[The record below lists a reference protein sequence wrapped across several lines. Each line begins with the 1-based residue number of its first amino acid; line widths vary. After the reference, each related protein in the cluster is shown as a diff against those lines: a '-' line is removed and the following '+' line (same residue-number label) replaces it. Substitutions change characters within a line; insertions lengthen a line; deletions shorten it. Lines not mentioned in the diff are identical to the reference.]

1 MGITLVTG
9 AAGFI
14 GSHIAEALV
23 KSDRRVRGLVQ
34 PQSLNIDFLRNT
46 GAEVVYGDILDKESV
61 KSALEGVD
69 SVFHL
74 AANVR
79 PSKWVYSRTGLLAE
93 FNKVNFEGTKVL
105 ADEAKGRVKSFV
117 FYSSIAAA
125 GVGPM
130 LDETSTTMPETDY
143 GMSKRNA
150 EIYLSKLHEEEGFPV
165 KMIRPGSV
173 YGARNRNM
181 GLLYRFFDY
190 NFCPTI
196 GTGHNTLPFTY
207 VENLVKAT
215 LLIEE
220 KAPDGEKYFV
230 TEDPVSMRDF
240 ANGSAAAMGKKLN
253 GFYLPTGFMYGSLL
267 FKEALERLLFLRLF
281 PMRMDVRLESVR
293 IASGNW
299 ICSNAKLK
307 KLGYTPAV
315 GFEESLVRTVKWYK
329 DNGVI

>member
-23 KSDRRVRGLVQ
+23 KSGRRVRGLVQ
-34 PQSLNIDFLRNT
+34 PQSLNIDFLKNT

-61 KSALEGVD
+61 KSALDGVD

-79 PSKWVYSRTGLLAE
+79 PSKWVYSRSGLLAE

-105 ADEAKGRVKSFV
+105 ADAANGKVKSFV

-125 GVGPM
+125 GVGPI
-130 LDETSTTMPETDY
+130 LDETSTALPETEY

-150 EIYLSKLHEEEGFPV
+150 EEYLSGLHRDGGFPV

-190 NFCPTI
+190 SFCPTI
-196 GTGHNTLPFTY
+196 GPGNNTLPFSY
-207 VENLVKAT
+207 VENLVKGT
-215 LLIEE
+215 LLVEE
-220 KAPDGEKYFV
+220 KGEFGGKYFV
-230 TEDPVSMRDF
+230 TEDPVSMRTF
-240 ANGSAAAMGKKLN
+240 ANGSAAAMGRKLS
-253 GFYLPTGFMYGSLL
+253 GFYLPVSFMYGSLFL
-267 FKEALERLLFLRLF
+267 KEVLEHLLFLRLF
-281 PMRMDVRLESVR
+281 PMRMDVRLESVK

-307 KLGYTPAV
+307 KLGYAPAV
-315 GFEESLVRTVKWYK
+315 SFEESLVRTVKWYK
-329 DNGVI
+329 DNGIV

>member
-23 KSDRRVRGLVQ
+23 KSGRQVRGLVQ
-34 PQSLNIDFLRNT
+34 PQSLNIEFLKNT

-61 KSALEGVD
+61 KSALRGVD

-79 PSKWVYSRTGLLAE
+79 PSKWVYSRTGLLKE
-93 FNKVNFEGTKVL
+93 FNRVNCEGTRVL
-105 ADEAKGRVKSFV
+105 ADAANGKVKSFI

-130 LDETSTTMPETDY
+130 LDETAAALPETEY

-150 EIYLSKLHEEEGFPV
+150 EEYLAELHKKDGFPV

-181 GLLYRFFDY
+181 GMLYRFFDH

-196 GTGHNTLPFTY
+196 GPGNNTLPFSY
-207 VENLVKAT
+207 VENLVKGT
-215 LLIEE
+215 LLVEE
-220 KAPDGEKYFV
+220 KGEMGGKYFV
-230 TEDPVSMRDF
+230 TEDPVSMRTF
-240 ANGSAAAMGKKLN
+240 ANGSAAAMDRKLS
-253 GFYLPTGFMYGSLL
+253 GFYLPVSFMYGSLL
-267 FKEALERLLFLRLF
+267 IKEAIEHLLFLRLF
-281 PMRMDVRLESVR
+281 HMRMDVRLESVK

-315 GFEESLVRTVKWYK
+315 SFEESLTRTVKWYK
-329 DNGVI
+329 DNGII